1 MATEKDPHVPTVAEI
16 GARGGRA
23 RAAKLTREQRSEIA
37 RQAAIQRWG
46 EVVEVDGLRKATHQA
61 PLAIGGITIPVAVLD
76 DGTRVLSL
84 NGFIRAIGRTGRPR
98 RATASFGL
106 PIFLDSANLK
116 PFISAD
122 LLEASKAIPYKPT
135 SRGGGGIAFGYK
147 AEFLPQVCNVFLD
160 AKEAGALG
168 AQQLHIWER
177 CRVLSRGFAVVGITA
192 LIDEATGYQEVRDR
206 QALQA
211 ILDRYLRKELA
222 AWARRFPDE
231 FYQQM
236 FRLKGWEWRGMGLKR
251 PRIVGLYTADVV
263 YQRLAPSLLE
273 ELQRLNPKD
282 EHGRRSSK
290 HHQWLTE
297 DVGHPALAQ
306 HLYAVIGLMRISE
319 AWEEFYRLLQRA
331 YPKKNTTMLLPFPPS
346 R

>member
-1 MATEKDPHVPTVAEI
+1 
-16 GARGGRA
+16 
-23 RAAKLTREQRSEIA
+23 
-37 RQAAIQRWG
+37 
-46 EVVEVDGLRKATHQA
+46 
-61 PLAIGGITIPVAVLD
+61 
-76 DGTRVLSL
+76 
-84 NGFIRAIGRTGRPR
+84 
-98 RATASFGL
+98 
-106 PIFLDSANLK
+106 LDSANLK